1 MQSRECSPTSSI
13 QSHSFIHSHLLISH
27 RYFQAGVSNFLLTR
41 YDLAFKDFDDA
52 LLYLRGNPAINYEQL
67 GLKFKLYA
75 AEVLFNKGLCNIYMG
90 RMEEG
95 LMDMTEAL
103 KEKVTEEHNVI
114 DDAIQDRG
122 DSYTVFSIVSLFYFT
137 FSNLFLCLSC

>member
-1 MQSRECSPTSSI
+1 M
-13 QSHSFIHSHLLISH
+13 
-27 RYFQAGVSNFLLTR
+27 SNFLLTR

-52 LLYLRGNPAINYEQL
+52 LLYLRGNSAINYEQL

-90 RMEEG
+90 RTEEG

-114 DDAIQDRG
+114 NDAIQDRG
-122 DSYTVFSIVSLFYFT
+122 DGYTVFSIVSVLLRFIVVIFHLLAIELVSHSRSYLACR
-137 FSNLFLCLSC
+137 SLI

>member
-1 MQSRECSPTSSI
+1 M
-13 QSHSFIHSHLLISH
+13 
-27 RYFQAGVSNFLLTR
+27 SNFLLTR

-52 LLYLRGNPAINYEQL
+52 LLYLRGNSAINYEQL
-67 GLKFKLYA
+67 GLKLKLYA

-90 RMEEG
+90 RTEEG

-114 DDAIQDRG
+114 NDAIQDRG
-122 DSYTVFSIVSLFYFT
+122 DGYTVFSIVSVLLRFIVVIFHLLAIELVSHSRSYLACR
-137 FSNLFLCLSC
+137 SLI